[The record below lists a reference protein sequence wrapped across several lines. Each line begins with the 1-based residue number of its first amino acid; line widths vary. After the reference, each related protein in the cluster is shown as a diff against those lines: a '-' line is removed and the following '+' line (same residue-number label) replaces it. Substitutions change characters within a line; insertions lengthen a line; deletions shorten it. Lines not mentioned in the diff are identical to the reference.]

1 MSKNNIG
8 RRYAEAIFSIGNSND
23 NVQEIYESLNK
34 IMELYLSNED
44 LKNILDN
51 PLIQMEEKE
60 KVINKIFENEKE
72 SIKNI
77 VLYILSKGRIQ
88 NIKEI
93 VTEYLKIYYL
103 KNNILDVEAIFSKE
117 ISEAQ
122 KSKLIKNLKKRT
134 KKKINLKVVIDKS
147 IIGGGILKVG
157 DKIIDGTIKTQLD
170 LLMYKG

>member
-77 VLYILSKGRIQ
+77 ILYILSKGRIQ

-103 KNNILDVEAIFSKE
+103 KNNILDVEAIFSNE

-134 KKKINLKVVIDKS
+134 KKTINLKVVIDKS

>member
-1 MSKNNIG
+1 M
-8 RRYAEAIFSIGNSND
+8 
-23 NVQEIYESLNK
+23 Q
-34 IMELYLSNED
+34 
-44 LKNILDN
+44 
-51 PLIQMEEKE
+51 Q
-60 KVINKIFENEKE
+60 
-72 SIKNI
+72 
-77 VLYILSKGRIQ
+77 
-88 NIKEI
+88 
-93 VTEYLKIYYL
+93 YYL

-134 KKKINLKVVIDKS
+134 KKTINLKVVIDKS

>member
-1 MSKNNIG
+1 
-8 RRYAEAIFSIGNSND
+8 
-23 NVQEIYESLNK
+23 
-34 IMELYLSNED
+34 
-44 LKNILDN
+44 
-51 PLIQMEEKE
+51 
-60 KVINKIFENEKE
+60 
-72 SIKNI
+72 
-77 VLYILSKGRIQ
+77 ILSKGRIQ

-134 KKKINLKVVIDKS
+134 KKTINLKVVIDKS